1 MKLLIID
8 DEPHIRQM
16 MRLTLEAAG
25 YQVDEAAD
33 GQAGLDRYRDG
44 GDYDA
49 VVLDQ
54 KMPGL
59 DGLETLQ
66 RLKERTPEAC
76 VLMVTAYA
84 SIELAVDA
92 MRMGATDFLRKP
104 MTPDTLR
111 SAVAAAI
118 AGKGLQRSI
127 RPSAGQ
133 RAVRL
138 GDIAVLTMNGFQI
151 VRASDS
157 PDRSSSEHVFRVRHV
172 PDGVE
177 VLVTVTIDPEALD
190 RVARLHPA
198 ASGTRQRVLARSG
211 RTAASRRGCGAKD
224 ARRPTADWCCA
235 TSLEKTS
242 RWPRDGKDRSGRDL
256 FRQMERDA
264 GDDDV
269 APEEQRALDE
279 QRRLVVDTGAAT
291 SACGTNSGRM
301 TVT

>member
-8 DEPHIRQM
+8 DEQHIRQM

-33 GQAGLDRYRDG
+33 GRAGLDRFGDG
-44 GDYDA
+44 AGYDA

-66 RLKERTPEAC
+66 RLKERTAEAC

-118 AGKGLQRSI
+118 ASKGLQRPI

-133 RAVRL
+133 RATRPVE
-138 GDIAVLTMNGFQI
+138 IAVLTMNGFQI
-151 VRASDS
+151 LRAPDS
-157 PDRSSSEHVFRVRHV
+157 AQRSPSEHVFRVRHV
-172 PDGVE
+172 ADGAE
-177 VLVTVTIDPEALD
+177 VLVTVAVDPEAVD
-190 RVARLHPA
+190 RVARL
-198 ASGTRQRVLARSG
+198 T
-211 RTAASRRGCGAKD
+211 
-224 ARRPTADWCCA
+224 
-235 TSLEKTS
+235 
-242 RWPRDGKDRSGRDL
+242 
-256 FRQMERDA
+256 
-264 GDDDV
+264 
-269 APEEQRALDE
+269 
-279 QRRLVVDTGAAT
+279 QRRLEPGSGFWRVQAERLVSASVWSEGRPPADGRLILRDIAREDLEVAARWEGA
-291 SACGTNSGRM
+291 
-301 TVT
+301 